1 MSGSPTSSTT
11 ASGRLLFTSDSAPAP
26 VSVSFTS

>member
-11 ASGRLLFTSDSAPAP
+11 ASGRLALISDSAPAP
-26 VSVSFTS
+26 ESVSRTS